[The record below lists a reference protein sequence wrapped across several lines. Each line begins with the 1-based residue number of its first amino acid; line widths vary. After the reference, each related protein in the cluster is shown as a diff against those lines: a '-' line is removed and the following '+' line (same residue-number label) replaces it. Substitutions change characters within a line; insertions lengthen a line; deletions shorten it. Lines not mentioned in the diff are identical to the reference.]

1 MSAFVRIISK
11 KILKSPQR
19 YSRISLVDYTN
30 ELSECAR
37 NQPGFISSNSYW
49 KTPISGFD
57 EHQNDLII
65 ISISEWENLDFWNK
79 WLTSNQRKLIYLKH
93 KNIIYNE
100 NFALLKKKVTNDDIF
115 LL

>member
-1 MSAFVRIISK
+1 MSKIVRIVSK
-11 KILKSPQR
+11 KILKSTPNF
-19 YSRISLVDYTN
+19 SRVSLVDYTN

-57 EHQNDLII
+57 EHENDLII
-65 ISISEWENLDFWNK
+65 ISISEWENFSYWNK
-79 WLTSNQRKLIYLKH
+79 WFKSNQRSLIYSKH
-93 KNIIYNE
+93 ENIIEKE
-100 NFALLKKKVTNDDIF
+100 NFALLKKKVINDDVF